1 MKSLGRIFQTALSEW
16 ENALRSRRA
25 IMLLLLYLAASVL
38 CMYWTISIFG
48 KMEKEL
54 VHFLQLPD
62 TGQTGVVSEML
73 WKSDTFSRMMKK
85 VVDNPMVFDDISRR
99 HPVELLYAWFAFA
112 CAPLLVVLVSGTRIS
127 SDLRSGAARYMLMRV
142 TRAEWSLGKY
152 IGQAFMIAC
161 ALAVSAF
168 GAWCVAAYR
177 LQPQTAARLLIPVF
191 GWGVSAW
198 VYSLAWL
205 GIVLGLSHLTR
216 SNGVAMILFI
226 LVIATC
232 TILPHFVP
240 ESELFL
246 PSGPKMGLWR
256 TSPAPQAFAAFHLLT
271 LGLSYLMAGSAVF
284 GRKDV

>member
-1 MKSLGRIFQTALSEW
+1 MKSLKRILQTALCEW

-25 IMLLLLYLAASVL
+25 VMLLLLYLAASVL

-54 VHFLQLPD
+54 AQILQLPD
-62 TGQTGVVSEML
+62 SGQTGVVSEML
-73 WKSDTFSRMMKK
+73 WKSDAFSRLIRR
-85 VVDNPMVFDDISRR
+85 VVDNPMVFDDISKR

-127 SDLRSGAARYMLMRV
+127 SDLRSGAARYMLVRV
-142 TRAEWSLGKY
+142 TRLEWSLGKY
-152 IGQAFMIAC
+152 VGQAFMIAC

-177 LQPQTAARLLIPVF
+177 LPPETAARLLVPIF
-191 GWGVSAW
+191 GWGASAW
-198 VYSLAWL
+198 VYSLSWL

-226 LVIATC
+226 LVIAAC
-232 TILPHFVP
+232 AMLPHFVP
-240 ESELFL
+240 SSELFL

-256 TSPAPQAFAAFHLLT
+256 TALAPQAFAAFHLVV
-271 LGLSYLMAGSAVF
+271 LGLTYLMAGAAVF
-284 GRKDV
+284 ARRDV